1 MAGMIGRTL
10 KHYAV
15 EELLGKGGMG
25 TVYRARDTRLQRPV
39 ALKVLSAELT
49 ADPDRR
55 SRFLQE
61 ARSAAAINHPAVA
74 QVYDVDDVDGVTFI
88 AMELVEGDTVRKLV
102 NQRDLDVMAA
112 LEIAVQVGEGLSRAH
127 ELGIVHRDIKSEN
140 IMVTRD
146 GHAKI
151 LDFGLAKLDPLR
163 NQDGVATGTGEEHIS
178 QIATIAETK
187 PGMVVGTVAYMSP
200 EQARGRQVDYR
211 SDIFS
216 LGVTLYEMAT
226 GKLPFRGDSPLDTMH
241 AIAFEETRPVTVLRQ
256 DLPAE
261 LQRIIAR
268 CLRKRPEDRYPD
280 TRSLVTE
287 LRSLRKDMDSGVS
300 RAVPWGERLRQGMD
314 SIRGVGWW
322 DARWALAAAAGAAVL
337 IVSLV
342 ISRDLNLAPIVSFTL
357 VGLWLLHKYRVRGP
371 KLMRRLAAKLA
382 LLPEVRM
389 VAFQQGRATVVVDR
403 IQAKVYLRASSLMDS
418 VNKKYFHGRPIR
430 LSVRDDLTHDEVRRM
445 LQEGGILYLR
455 DDVFEPAPASKD
467 TGPR

>member
-1 MAGMIGRTL
+1 MA
-10 KHYAV
+10 
-15 EELLGKGGMG
+15 
-25 TVYRARDTRLQRPV
+25 
-39 ALKVLSAELT
+39 
-49 ADPDRR
+49 
-55 SRFLQE
+55 
-61 ARSAAAINHPAVA
+61 
-74 QVYDVDDVDGVTFI
+74 
-88 AMELVEGDTVRKLV
+88 
-102 NQRDLDVMAA
+102 
-112 LEIAVQVGEGLSRAH
+112 
-127 ELGIVHRDIKSEN
+127 
-140 IMVTRD
+140 
-146 GHAKI
+146 
-151 LDFGLAKLDPLR
+151 
-163 NQDGVATGTGEEHIS
+163 VATGTGEEHIS
-178 QIATIAETK
+178 QIATMAETK

-371 KLMRRLAAKLA
+371 KLMRKLAAKLA